1 MEKRR
6 GAATAY
12 HGRFLRLDE
21 RGGGELQA
29 DKEYSNVSH
38 RLFCSL
44 LCIGT
49 GRLRDSGDNLHPCRL
64 RYYLCRPC
72 ADQDREENNCHREY
86 RNRAFNCCNILS
98 MKNWKDWA
106 IVVLAGGLIFAW
118 AAWPSPSADERV
130 KVYQQVI
137 QEQEQVIDSLQSIL
151 LSTADSL
158 LILKDLQKID
168 RSEFDKKISRLR
180 KQIKANEKIHSLPTH
195 DLDSIVRR
203 LYGQGAI

>member
-1 MEKRR
+1 
-6 GAATAY
+6 
-12 HGRFLRLDE
+12 
-21 RGGGELQA
+21 
-29 DKEYSNVSH
+29 
-38 RLFCSL
+38 
-44 LCIGT
+44 
-49 GRLRDSGDNLHPCRL
+49 
-64 RYYLCRPC
+64 
-72 ADQDREENNCHREY
+72 
-86 RNRAFNCCNILS
+86 